1 MLSIVLAALV
11 FSPFAGQSGIAT
23 YASIRGEVTTGWPNY
38 KPVANAQVVVSGDSD
53 VRMTRT
59 DAGGRYTFLTLLPGI
74 YHVYV
79 PSVVGMAAIAPTNKA
94 REETCLESANAPV
107 ELSAGLAYFA
117 NFDLV
122 THCA

>member
-1 MLSIVLAALV
+1 MLSIALAALV
-11 FSPFAGQSGIAT
+11 FSPFAGQSGVAT

-38 KPVANAQVVVSGDSD
+38 KPVANAQVVVSGDTD

-59 DAGGRYTFLTLLPGI
+59 DAGGRYAFLTLLPGI

-79 PSVVGMAAIAPTNKA
+79 PSVVGMAALAPTNKA
-94 REETCLESANAPV
+94 REERCLESANAPV

-117 NFDLV
+117 NF
-122 THCA
+122 